1 MQSTW
6 TSSTARR
13 RTSTASHH
21 ALRGRPP
28 CPLRSEN
35 GTVRKKQA
43 HTGGLSRL
51 LLRPAGPCGW
61 QAPPSR
67 RTDFLDGSTTDIDCF
82 TSRATRPTA
91 PCGPPPDTWPRLV
104 VGGRRAGSP
113 PASSSPS
120 TALCG
125 PPPGVWPRLGV
136 GWWCVGSP
144 PASSSPSTALCG
156 PPPGTWTQ
164 LGVGWRRVGSL
175 LASSSPST
183 ALCGPPPGIRPR
195 LSSAG
200 ASPLLLALTYG
211 RPSSPLHSILLLSP
225 HPILYLPFSMPPHP
239 SEPPHPTL
247 APFSGTHPQP
257 AHTYAPLVPSAEETK
272 LCSTVVST
280 NAI

>member
-1 MQSTW
+1 MDMRKKQANAGGLSRLLLRPAGPYGW
-6 TSSTARR
+6 QAPASRRTSSTARR

-175 LASSSPST
+175 PASSSPSA
-183 ALCGPPPGIRPR
+183 ALCGPPP
-195 LSSAG
+195 
-200 ASPLLLALTYG
+200 
-211 RPSSPLHSILLLSP
+211 
-225 HPILYLPFSMPPHP
+225 
-239 SEPPHPTL
+239 
-247 APFSGTHPQP
+247 
-257 AHTYAPLVPSAEETK
+257 
-272 LCSTVVST
+272 ST
-280 NAI
+280 

>member
-1 MQSTW
+1 MDMRKKQANAGGLSRLLLRPAGPYGW
-6 TSSTARR
+6 QAPASRRTSSTARR

-125 PPPGVWPRLGV
+125 PSPGTWPRLGV
-136 GWWCVGSP
+136 GHSRGAARGELAGFIFTIDCTLR
-144 PASSSPSTALCG
+144 ASDRHLASAGCRGEARRSEE
-156 PPPGTWTQ
+156 
-164 LGVGWRRVGSL
+164 RRVGKEC
-175 LASSSPST
+175 SS
-183 ALCGPPPGIRPR
+183 
-195 LSSAG
+195 
-200 ASPLLLALTYG
+200 
-211 RPSSPLHSILLLSP
+211 
-225 HPILYLPFSMPPHP
+225 
-239 SEPPHPTL
+239 
-247 APFSGTHPQP
+247 
-257 AHTYAPLVPSAEETK
+257 
-272 LCSTVVST
+272 
-280 NAI
+280 